1 MNQDTKKRFVSN
13 LKSTSKFLGL
23 VYLPMAIFIV
33 VNALLEDDYSN
44 ALVPLYMLFLIP
56 SIVVS
61 VVVYSQLETSQ
72 RNKTIRAIGFSISG
86 TFTLML
92 SYVVGNYLDAN
103 EIDLNSIARI
113 TPISLVI
120 HALLY
125 IQLPWSKDND
135 V

>member
-1 MNQDTKKRFVSN
+1 M
-13 LKSTSKFLGL
+13 GL

-72 RNKTIRAIGFSISG
+72 LNKTIRAIGFSISG